1 MKIIIAFACMVLL
14 SITSCTTMTIKLT
27 LKNSEDYDVGV
38 RVIEQDEDGTN
49 SNVIKTDTIAKN
61 EEKIITMESKKG
73 KYLIVKSNIR
83 DSATIYTSDPIFIPK
98 RGKETSASIII
109 KNSGVGWDDKESY
122 AKLVSSFGKIGNDI
136 GAPPL
141 DLKTALTSII
151 GAVVV
156 AIPGEKDARGEI
168 IYTIDPDSLKITKMK
183 IDDIVFDDNNNEN
196 SVIITGEYAVNASI
210 NIPMIAKFGADFKKT
225 SLYQMKWKISGFGQ
239 KYKIE
244 TTDPMEKIKLLSRT
258 QREQIKNAQKNSPN
272 SKIYYINAFYVV
284 KNASLYIKEA
294 KLLSYG
300 IDTTA
305 TSVVSAQGVYTF
317 DKTEE
322 IIKTYSLQ
330 VLNFWGIPLTFDTVK
345 ASGYDGSVTVEILR
359 PDGEQQELYIKK
371 SSLYN

>member
-1 MKIIIAFACMVLL
+1 
-14 SITSCTTMTIKLT
+14 MTIKLT